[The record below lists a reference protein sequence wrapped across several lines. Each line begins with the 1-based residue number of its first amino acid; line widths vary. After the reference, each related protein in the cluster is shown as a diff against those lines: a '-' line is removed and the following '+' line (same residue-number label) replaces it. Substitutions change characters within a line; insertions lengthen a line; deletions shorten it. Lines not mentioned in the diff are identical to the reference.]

1 MTEQMD
7 RKDYTIDFTH
17 FKTDVEHLSYRFG
30 DDFFQGIEGSQIL
43 GGDVELSL
51 TITPLPDHLYDLA
64 FAYDGV
70 VTLPCDRCLAPLE
83 YEMGV
88 DEQMNIKIG
97 EALDDENDEFITL
110 NGQEPKYDFTW
121 IFYELLALH
130 LPIQHV
136 HEDPKDCDQDM
147 LKYLVD
153 TVPEEKPEES
163 GLLAEGNDELFQKLR
178 ESVENNSKKNK

>member
-1 MTEQMD
+1 MAANIV
-7 RKDYTIDFTH
+7 RKDFTIDFTH
-17 FKTDVEHLSYRFG
+17 YKKEVEHLSYHLG
-30 DDFFQGIEGSQIL
+30 DDFFAGIEGSEIL
-43 GGDVELSL
+43 GGDVELEL

-70 VTLPCDRCLAPLE
+70 VTLPCDRCLAPME

-88 DEQMNIKIG
+88 DEQMSVKLG

-110 NGQEPKYDFTW
+110 PMQEPVYDFTW

-136 HEDPKDCDQDM
+136 HENLEDCDGEM
-147 LKYLVD
+147 LKYLVSNIPD
-153 TVPEEKPEES
+153 EEKEETQTL
-163 GLLAEGNDELFQKLR
+163 GEGNDAFWDKLR
-178 ESVENNSKKNK
+178 KSVEESQETK